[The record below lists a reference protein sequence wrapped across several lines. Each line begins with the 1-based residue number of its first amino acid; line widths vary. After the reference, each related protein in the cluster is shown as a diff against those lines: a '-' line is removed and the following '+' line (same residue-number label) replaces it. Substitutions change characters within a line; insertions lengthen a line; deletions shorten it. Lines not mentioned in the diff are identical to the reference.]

1 MNHDG
6 QKMLL
11 HRFDLQLSLVN
22 SQSSKC
28 GTFNRHF
35 EKTGSALT
43 GNKNEN
49 SNDCRNFS
57 IYVIRSCWSGFWDLS
72 I

>member
-1 MNHDG
+1 MNHDD
-6 QKMLL
+6 QKMLF

-35 EKTGSALT
+35 VENWVGTYT
-43 GNKNEN
+43 GNNNEN

-57 IYVIRSCWSGFWDLS
+57 NYIIRYC
-72 I
+72 